1 MYTFIIHAM
10 IKADVLRKARQYET
24 KGNYS
29 AAIEEYYKVIK
40 ENPND
45 ANIYNMIGDLY
56 VKIGAPDE
64 ALKSYAEAARIYES
78 QELYE
83 YAIAILKKAKRVMPQ
98 DRYTYFKLADLY
110 LKLDQVRES
119 QEIIREYLEKVSKGE
134 IFINTEQLYHDLE
147 YILKNFS
154 LDEHMLDLMGKI
166 ADSKLSQEQS
176 YYEKIIVSI
185 AEKFEQLGLL
195 EKAREYYLKIPKDSP
210 FYKKIKVKLAVSSQ
224 VDRETLNEAI
234 KELKQR
240 IVDATAT
247 IEDYKELITLLEK
260 KGDDEEISK
269 YYTDLAEIYY
279 RNGDLKNAFETLIL
293 ALNKNPQNNQAL
305 KLIATIIHEHPEFQS
320 GEYARYLVDLAQRYL
335 ELGKIDEAIK
345 YLRMAA
351 EAGYDTESI
360 TNYIRILEEYK
371 TLLSLKFRGL
381 PLVKRIKKLVG
392 DDPIT
397 GFINP
402 CKFYAIVNEEMAK
415 AVRREET
422 LTFAILNISD
432 FKGFI
437 ETYGEE
443 MANNVLNTIAIE
455 IKNKFADEIARGSF
469 LPTRLYDDIFL
480 FMYRGPCFKLK
491 KSLEEL
497 VEIIEKKE
505 SLLGDYYEL
514 RFEAGLVEFPYDATD
529 FQDILKRLE
538 FILTEISLRA
548 TAAQKD
554 VSSRVLCLSHLSK
567 EKKDFRI
574 PDFVNREKELDKLLE
589 VYETVS
595 GKGVEKVLFIRGPVG
610 IGKTTLLEEFIKR
623 IEGDKNIWIFKTS
636 LSSAQTISVGS
647 AISNLIR
654 DFIENPT
661 NLELVSSIDEVPPV
675 IAENIPQLGH
685 GVEIQEDL
693 DEDERKLRLISWLEK
708 LVEMFVE
715 TGTMLIAIDD
725 LEYIDDLSYSVL
737 LHLMAN
743 YKWARI
749 MFIGTYSNE
758 SLSEKEKV
766 ESTLGYF
773 EKSNL
778 LELIDLKPFTPEKV
792 REYIEEFLLTSSIPE
807 GLVEFVV
814 KETSGIPLFMKELLK
829 SLIEGGELVKRD
841 GKWYWEGR
849 GNVKFTPEIEKIFE
863 RKIKKISDDIL
874 YILGVASSL
883 GSIFSSKD
891 VFKVISKNEI
901 FKFSGEDLEQY
912 IKKNLELAEQ
922 NGFIRKIK
930 VGEDG
935 EVYYQFLNE
944 SIRNFVQK
952 KLLEKQTEES
962 LNQLYKT
969 SAAVLEEKMLYGEK
983 DLLPE
988 VASNYMRAGMYDKA
1002 LYYLISAGQWAEVN
1016 GAIKDA
1022 LNFYDMALKAFL
1034 KLKEVQALKPVHES
1048 IYIRILE
1055 NRARIKMLLAR
1066 FPEAEREVK
1075 EILSMKVDEKEK
1087 PRFINL
1093 LGEIKYS
1100 SGNLSEAQ
1108 RIFDHAII
1116 EAQKTKNI
1124 LEEGRAHLFKAKIL
1138 IDKGILS
1145 AAADEIKKATQLLT
1159 SAHAYDELINIYLIT
1174 GIFYLHLAKL
1184 GKAEKYF
1191 LESYKISKSRGRVR
1205 QKLLSILYGAKIKRL
1220 SGDLD
1225 VASAMLSQAYD
1236 DAKKLLDP
1244 SLIGQILKEE
1254 AMIYLFRGDIKNA
1267 IVKLE
1272 NAQSKLANSPFS
1284 LHYIEVNLYTA
1295 LIYIIGGSYSRALKT
1310 MSKIQEHLVR
1320 CESLSIKLK
1329 AYAIKALLDHLS
1341 LNTIEAIK
1349 LIDGLLIP
1357 AHRKSQI
1364 AREPA
1369 PFIFHIITTI
1379 FTDLEGYS
1387 TNLEIQKLASKFVE
1401 SIPICNCVYKLLIGI
1416 NKLFHEDSESID
1428 DKEIYLKYKSL
1439 IQNLAFPKIFYLE
1452 YSALL
1457 SYRTGDIET
1466 CTKKYQSLIE
1476 FTKNNGYFF
1485 YAERAL
1491 LNLGKCLFKSGKLV
1505 ESLNAF
1511 QDVLALLKVSSSIFF
1526 ELTAYYYIIKIYL
1539 TLGRDREL
1547 DEVLEH
1553 YTGIVQIFE
1562 DKLRKV
1568 EYPERYI
1575 EKAPLL
1581 KDILDLKDIL
1591 SRRQV

>member
-1 MYTFIIHAM
+1 MV
-10 IKADVLRKARQYET
+10 KADVLRKARQYET
-24 KGNYS
+24 RGNYT
-29 AAIEEYYKVIK
+29 AAIEEYYKVVK

-83 YAIAILKKAKRVMPQ
+83 YAIAILKKAKRVMPR

-110 LKLDQVRES
+110 LKLDQVIES

-134 IFINTEQLYHDLE
+134 IFINTEQLYQDLE

-176 YYEKIIVSI
+176 FYEKILVSI
-185 AEKFEQLGLL
+185 AEKLEQLGLPD
-195 EKAREYYLKIPKDSP
+195 KAREYYLKIPKDSP
-210 FYKKIKVKLAVSSQ
+210 FYKKIKVKLAVSTQ

-234 KELKQR
+234 KELKQK
-240 IVDATAT
+240 ISEGTAT
-247 IEDYKELITLLEK
+247 IEDYRELITLLEK

-269 YYTDLAEIYY
+269 YHAKLAEIYY
-279 RNGDLKNAFETLIL
+279 QKGDFRNAFETLIK
-293 ALNKNPQNNQAL
+293 ALNKNPQNDQAL
-305 KLIATIIHEHPEFQS
+305 KLIATIIHEQPEFQS
-320 GEYARYLVDLAQRYL
+320 GEYATYLVDLAQRYL
-335 ELGKIDEAIK
+335 EMGKIDDAIK
-345 YLRMAA
+345 YMRMAA
-351 EAGYDTESI
+351 EAGYNTESI
-360 TNYIRILEEYK
+360 TNYIRVLEEYR
-371 TLLSLKFRGL
+371 TFLSLKFRGL

-402 CKFYAIVNEEMAK
+402 CRFFATINEEMAR
-415 AVRREET
+415 AARREET
-422 LTFAILNISD
+422 LTFAILDISD
-432 FKGFI
+432 FRGFVQ
-437 ETYGEE
+437 TYGEE

-455 IKNKFADEIARGSF
+455 IKNKFAEDIARGSF

-514 RFEAGLVEFPYDATD
+514 KFEAGLVEFPHDATE

-538 FILTEISLRA
+538 FILTEISFRTS
-548 TAAQKD
+548 TAPRD
-554 VSSRVLCLSHLSK
+554 VASRVLCLSHLSR

-647 AISNLIR
+647 AISGLIR

-661 NLELVSSIDEVPPV
+661 HLELVSSIEEVPPV
-675 IAENIPQLGH
+675 IAENIPQLAQGLE
-685 GVEIQEDL
+685 VQKEL
-693 DEDERKLRLISWLEK
+693 DEDERKLKLISWLEK

-725 LEYIDDLSYSVL
+725 LEYIDDLSFSAM
-737 LHLMAN
+737 LHIMAN

-749 MFIGTYSNE
+749 MFLGTYSNE

-792 REYIEEFLLTSSIPE
+792 REYIEEFLLTSNIPD
-807 GLVEFVV
+807 GLVDFVI

-829 SLIEGGELVKRD
+829 SLIEGGELTKRE
-841 GKWYWEGR
+841 GKWYWEGK
-849 GNVKFTPEIEKIFE
+849 GSVKFTPEIEKIFE

-883 GSIFSSKD
+883 GSIFSSSD
-891 VFKVISKNEI
+891 VAKVISKNEI
-901 FKFSGEDLEQY
+901 FKYSGENLEKY
-912 IKKNLELAEQ
+912 IRKNLELAEQ
-922 NGFIRKIK
+922 NGFIRRIK
-930 VGEDG
+930 EDEKGEIH
-935 EVYYQFLNE
+935 YQFLNE

-952 KLLEKQTEES
+952 KLLEKQTEEA
-962 LNQLYKT
+962 LNQLYRT

-988 VASNYMRAGMYDKA
+988 VAYNYLKAGMYDKA

-1016 GAIKDA
+1016 GVIKDA

-1034 KLKEVQALKPVHES
+1034 KLKETRSLKTMHES

-1066 FPEAEREVK
+1066 FQEAEREVR
-1075 EILSMKVDEKEK
+1075 EILSLKIDEKEK
-1087 PRFINL
+1087 PRFTNL

-1100 SGNLSEAQ
+1100 SGNLSDAQ
-1108 RIFDHAII
+1108 RIFDHAIM
-1116 EAQKTKNI
+1116 EAQKVKNT
-1124 LEEGRAHLFKAKIL
+1124 LEEGRAHLFKAKVL
-1138 IDKGILS
+1138 IDKGIMS
-1145 AAADEIKKATQLLT
+1145 AAADEIKKATQLLS
-1159 SAHAYDELINIYLIT
+1159 SARAYDELIDIYLTT
-1174 GIFYLHLAKL
+1174 GIFYLNLAKL
-1184 GKAEKYF
+1184 NKAEKYF
-1191 LESYKISKSRGRVR
+1191 LDSYKISRSRGRIR
-1205 QKLLSILYGAKIKRL
+1205 QKILSLLYAAKTKRL
-1220 SGDLD
+1220 EGDLEL
-1225 VASAMLSQAYD
+1225 ASAMLSQAHE

-1254 AMIYLFRGDIKNA
+1254 AMSHLFRGDIKNA
-1267 IVKLE
+1267 ILKLE
-1272 NAQSKLANSPFS
+1272 NAQSKLENSPYS
-1284 LHYIEVNLYTA
+1284 LHYIEVNLYTI
-1295 LIYIIGGSYSRALKT
+1295 LIYIISGSYSRAQKN
-1310 MSKIQEHLVR
+1310 MSKIQELLLK
-1320 CESLSIKLK
+1320 CESVSIKLK
-1329 AYAIKALLDHLS
+1329 AYALKALLYN
-1341 LNTIEAIK
+1341 LNFNSIEALR
-1349 LIDGLLIP
+1349 LIDGILLP
-1357 AHRKSQI
+1357 AYKKPKI

-1369 PFIFHIITTI
+1369 PFLFQIISTI
-1379 FTDLEGYS
+1379 YTDLEGYN
-1387 TNLEIQKLASKFVE
+1387 TNFEIQKLASRYVE
-1401 SIPICNCVYKLLIGI
+1401 SIPICNCMYELQIFINGLL
-1416 NKLFHEDSESID
+1416 HEDSKTID
-1428 DKEIYLKYKSL
+1428 DKEIYLRYKSF

-1452 YSALL
+1452 YSALM
-1457 SYRTGDIET
+1457 SHRAGDTDT
-1466 CTKKYQSLIE
+1466 CVKKYRNLVE

-1485 YAERAL
+1485 YTERAL
-1491 LNLGKCLFKSGKLV
+1491 LNLGKCLFRSGKLLD
-1505 ESLNAF
+1505 SLNAF
-1511 QDVLALLKVSSSIFF
+1511 QEVLALLKISNSPLF
-1526 ELTAYYYIIKIYL
+1526 EITSYYYIMKIYL
-1539 TLGRDREL
+1539 ALGRDKEL
-1547 DEVLEH
+1547 EEIFEH
-1553 YTGIVQIFE
+1553 FTGIVQMFE
-1562 DKLRKV
+1562 DQLRKV
-1568 EYPERYI
+1568 EYPEKYI
-1575 EKAPLL
+1575 EKAPIL

-1591 SRRQV
+1591 SRKNA